1 MALETVDVNAAA
13 NRLVSPQAEPE
24 DFDNESSLRPKSLD
38 EYIGQDKAKENL
50 SIYLQKSVFRRLVRQ
65 SWQWRAAMEI

>member
-38 EYIGQDKAKENL
+38 EYIGQDNAK
-50 SIYLQKSVFRRLVRQ
+50 
-65 SWQWRAAMEI
+65 

>member
-24 DFDNESSLRPKSLD
+24 DFDLSL
-38 EYIGQDKAKENL
+38 IH
-50 SIYLQKSVFRRLVRQ
+50 I
-65 SWQWRAAMEI
+65 